1 MLVVENAF
9 ITVMTT
15 GGLRH
20 IESMAAI
27 LGQSLEPDY
36 LLFLYLWA
44 TYPEKDIIL
53 NTKKSSRT
61 DLLFCCR
68 LLSD

>member
-9 ITVMTT
+9 ITVT
-15 GGLRH
+15 GDLRH

-36 LLFLYLWA
+36 LLSGHVFMGPL
-44 TYPEKDIIL
+44 PRQGCNSEKKKFPQNTSIIL
-53 NTKKSSRT
+53 
-61 DLLFCCR
+61 
-68 LLSD
+68 LSTNS

>member
-36 LLFLYLWA
+36 LLFCIMGHLPREGYHFEYKKILQNRS
-44 TYPEKDIIL
+44 IIL
-53 NTKKSSRT
+53 
-61 DLLFCCR
+61 L
-68 LLSD
+68 